1 MRSIL
6 PETQLPGI
14 SGSGTNQSG
23 NMDSACGFT
32 LLELLVALAVF
43 GLAALALLNLSGQNS
58 RSIGIVQERVLA
70 RIVAQNQAAEAALL
84 VVGRLDPRAGGEEN
98 QGGVRFVWVRTVSPT
113 PDPKILRVLVAVRS
127 ADSPQVLSEITLFRE
142 RL

>member
-6 PETQLPGI
+6 PDTQLPGI

-98 QGGVRFVWVRTVSPT
+98 QGGARFVWVRTVSPT

-127 ADSPQVLSEITLFRE
+127 ADSPQVLAEITLFRE